1 MDDDWYSEDNATF
14 GDRLAGAREAAG
26 LTQKEL
32 AKKLGIK
39 TKTLASWENDVSE
52 PRANRLQMVSGLLS
66 VSLGWLL
73 TGEGEGVD
81 PPGTETE
88 MSRDARALLLELRE
102 VQADITDATKR
113 MARLEKGLRKLMED
127 AGA

>member
-1 MDDDWYSEDNATF
+1 MDDNWYSDDNATF

-26 LTQKEL
+26 LSQKEL

-39 TKTLASWENDVSE
+39 VKTLASWENDISE

-66 VSLGWLL
+66 VSLRWLL
-73 TGEGEGVD
+73 TGEGEGID
-81 PPGTETE
+81 PPGTEGTL
-88 MSRDARALLLELRE
+88 SRDAKAVLMELRE

-113 MARLEKGLRKLMED
+113 MARLEKTLRRMLEEGS
-127 AGA
+127 A